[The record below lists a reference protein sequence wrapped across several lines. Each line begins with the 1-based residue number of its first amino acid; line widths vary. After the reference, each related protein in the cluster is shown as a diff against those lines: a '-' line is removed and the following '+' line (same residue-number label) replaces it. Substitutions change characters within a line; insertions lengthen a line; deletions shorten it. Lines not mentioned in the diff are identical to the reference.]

1 MKSLKKITLSLAAVF
16 MVSSCTST
24 ERKYIKTDSK
34 EVETTD
40 NQVIEQTES
49 GKKINKPVAEAPAG
63 QVKDEVEYDD
73 KAVSQPAPTLRAKT
87 KNNGLY
93 APKVAGNVGRRPVSP
108 QIPAEPEYKI
118 QKQESN
124 TEEYANITENI
135 FLETIKNPLST
146 FSIDVDT
153 ASYSNIRRYIT
164 NNQLPPKDAVR
175 IEEMINYF
183 TYNYPEPEGDR
194 PFSVNLE
201 MTQSPWNIQN
211 KIVKIGIQGKKISNK
226 KMPPANIVFLIDTS
240 GSMEDE
246 NKLPLLK
253 SAYKLL
259 LDQLREEDKI
269 SIVAYAGSAGV
280 VLEPTSA
287 SNKTK
292 ILDALDNLQAGGS
305 TAGGEGIALAYKL
318 AEDSFIKNGNNRVIL
333 ATDGD
338 FNVGTSSDGELVRMI
353 EKEREK
359 GVFLS
364 VLGFGMGNYKDS
376 KMEQLADKGN
386 GNYAYIDTIKEAK
399 KVFVSQLGGTLL
411 TIAKDVKLQLEFN
424 PTKVK
429 AYRLIG
435 YENRALKNEDFNDDK
450 KDAGDLGSGH
460 TVTALYEIVPAGV
473 NSSSIKSVD
482 QLKYQTVEKTSSSNT
497 NETLTVK
504 LRYKEPKAST
514 SQLITKVLN
523 TDSKNPSKD
532 LKFAMAVAEM
542 GLIMRGSEF
551 KGNSSIS
558 NVIKLADNTTSDEY
572 RKEFIQLV
580 NDYKNM
586 TSKKD

>member
-1 MKSLKKITLSLAAVF
+1 MKNLKKVIALFASLVII
-16 MVSSCTST
+16 SSCTNA
-24 ERKYIKTDSK
+24 KKNYIKTNSDQSNRPVE
-34 EVETTD
+34 EVE
-40 NQVIEQTES
+40 QWQI
-49 GKKINKPVAEAPAG
+49 KKS
-63 QVKDEVEYDD
+63 DD
-73 KAVSQPAPTLRAKT
+73 KKNINEVSVKEQEVDDIAVMAKPAPSVVGKIKSNFYAKV
-87 KNNGLY
+87 
-93 APKVAGNVGRRPVSP
+93 PSKVRRGVVES
-108 QIPAEPEYKI
+108 QSINEPEYKV
-118 QKQESN
+118 QKQDSN
-124 TEEYANITENI
+124 TEEYDSITENL

-153 ASYSNIRRYIT
+153 ASYSNIRRYI
-164 NNQLPPKDAVR
+164 NNKQLPPKDSVR

-183 TYNYPEPEGDR
+183 TYNYPNPESDN

-201 MTQSPWNIQN
+201 MTDSPWNNQN
-211 KIVKIGIQGKKISNK
+211 KVVKIGIQGKKISTK

-259 LDQLREEDKI
+259 VEQLREEDKV

-280 VLEPTSA
+280 ILEPTSA
-287 SNKTK
+287 INKQK
-292 ILDALDNLQAGGS
+292 IIDALDNLQAGGS

-318 AEDSFIKNGNNRVIL
+318 AGENLMKNGNNRVIL

-338 FNVGTSSDGELVRMI
+338 FNVGVSSDGELVRII
-353 EKEREK
+353 EQEREK

-386 GNYAYIDTIKEAK
+386 GNYAYIDSLKEAK

-450 KDAGDLGSGH
+450 KDAGDLGAGH
-460 TVTALYEIVPAGV
+460 TVTALYEVVPVGV
-473 NSSSIKSVD
+473 SSKYIKDVD
-482 QLKYQTVEKTSSSNT
+482 ELKYQEVNKTVKANSDEL
-497 NETLTVK
+497 LTVK
-504 LRYKEPKAST
+504 LRYKKPKESK
-514 SQLITKVLN
+514 SQLISKILKN
-523 TDSKNPSKD
+523 DSKKASSD
-532 LKFAMAVAEM
+532 LRFAMAVAEM
-542 GLIMRGSEF
+542 GLIMRDSEF
-551 KGNSSIS
+551 KGNANIEEVLTLANNS
-558 NVIKLADNTTSDEY
+558 NNGDY

-580 NDYKNM
+580 NEYEKM
-586 TSKKD
+586 TKY